1 MSSHCAIPNA
11 SPLSK
16 AASPFHGM
24 CCSVDCYTYAVCTYT
39 AVPILL
45 LGWWWWCGL
54 ILAVPEWPVR
64 CLLTAARFY
73 KLYEQREVR
82 PLFQRPFQGFVHLV
96 CSLGNTRFVA
106 LIGRLE
112 MKQFVHLEPHF
123 RHDFVP
129 CTLVYNKRATIK
141 CEGRNS
147 NTTCTV

>member
-1 MSSHCAIPNA
+1 MLFPTLPHYPRRQVLSMACAAVLTAIRMQCVHTPRY
-11 SPLSK
+11 LS
-16 AASPFHGM
+16 
-24 CCSVDCYTYAVCTYT
+24 
-39 AVPILL
+39 
-45 LGWWWWCGL
+45 WWWWCGL

-82 PLFQRPFQGFVHLV
+82 PLFQRPFQGFLHLV

-123 RHDFVP
+123 RHDFASW
-129 CTLVYNKRATIK
+129 TLVYNKRATTK